1 MSYRRDKWRQYS
13 GDEPEPGSSED
24 EAYAAVDTKVAY
36 TRQSVQERAEK
47 WDAIEAF
54 EAYKAARTTSKTL
67 HPPKHRGLCASVR
80 PQQGAEALVSFV
92 CKPRD
97 GGKSEIGGTRVSVV
111 AGEEHGEKWKQVL
124 SKEVLD
130 MRRGERIEADIDD
143 ELKLDCCLHAVRVS
157 RQLAPVDAEVYKGHG
172 TVSSKRMEA
181 PKPGGNRP
189 QFGGTATVRLVIADD
204 DRDDDA
210 LFKASEGV
218 DPQNIK
224 LGQGDVCEGLEVA
237 VLAMRPGEGC
247 IVTCDGAY
255 GDPCYAVRKVGLGPA
270 IRAAVRLD
278 AVTDG
283 DEDAA
288 YLKERGAMLVAEGE
302 CRRAEA
308 CFTRAAR
315 RAEAQLKALD
325 DDDDEAFAKLKDVL
339 ARCLLNVALCCKK
352 RNGRRDEIAVLDG
365 ALGVL
370 GDDVDEALVNE
381 VEAAMSPATLLLR
394 AKARL
399 RRGAAR
405 GVLGDADAAAQDLT
419 AADALAARIVDELP
433 AAAALRRDVVRER
446 RVQAAA
452 AARRRRREKAAFKG
466 KELFDE
472 RDAAAREASEAAA
485 KARLAAEE
493 ARRDAEGCRRA
504 QAIAAQAPDDEEV
517 EIGDIRRL

>member
-1 MSYRRDKWRQYS
+1 MISTQ
-13 GDEPEPGSSED
+13 
-24 EAYAAVDTKVAY
+24 
-36 TRQSVQERAEK
+36 
-47 WDAIEAF
+47 
-54 EAYKAARTTSKTL
+54 
-67 HPPKHRGLCASVR
+67 
-80 PQQGAEALVSFV
+80 
-92 CKPRD
+92 
-97 GGKSEIGGTRVSVV
+97 
-111 AGEEHGEKWKQVL
+111 
-124 SKEVLD
+124 
-130 MRRGERIEADIDD
+130 
-143 ELKLDCCLHAVRVS
+143 
-157 RQLAPVDAEVYKGHG
+157 
-172 TVSSKRMEA
+172 
-181 PKPGGNRP
+181 
-189 QFGGTATVRLVIADD
+189 VIADD

-210 LFKASEGV
+210 LYKASESV
-218 DPQNIK
+218 DPQSIK
-224 LGQGDVCEGLEVA
+224 LGQGDVCEGLEIA

-278 AVTDG
+278 AVTEG
-283 DEDAA
+283 DEDAS
-288 YLKERGAMLVAEGE
+288 YLKERGAMLLGEGE

-325 DDDDEAFAKLKDVL
+325 EDDDEAFAKLKDVL

-381 VEAAMSPATLLLR
+381 VEAAMSSATVLLR

-405 GVLGDADAAAQDLT
+405 GSLGDADAASLDLT
-419 AADALAARIVDELP
+419 AADALAARIVDEVP

-446 RVQAAA
+446 RAQAAS

-485 KARLAAEE
+485 KAERLAEE